1 MARHF
6 VMRADVT
13 LFTLFTLSKI
23 LGIKEGDK
31 KPLVDGKDGLLSGF
45 TIKGRKKYL
54 IFPGSHWLNIRTL
67 CSYWLSG
74 ISASH
79 HSPPPNVRS

>member
-45 TIKGRKKYL
+45 TIKGRKKY
-54 IFPGSHWLNIRTL
+54 
-67 CSYWLSG
+67 
-74 ISASH
+74 
-79 HSPPPNVRS
+79 